1 MTTSLAS
8 IRNTGA
14 VADPV
19 ISPADIEDALTV
31 LVPVE
36 GLGQQLTERLTEETG
51 SHEEW
56 PHSYQFWK
64 VAIAKIDAAKT
75 NRGE

>member
-1 MTTSLAS
+1 MTTSLAF

-36 GLGQQLTERLTEETG
+36 GLGQQLTEETG